1 MNVKTTVL
9 DNGLTVV
16 TDQMPHLKTAAL
28 GVWIRTGSRVENLDQ
43 NGITHLLEHM
53 AFKGTKTRN
62 ARAIAEEIEAVGGE
76 LNAST
81 SIEHTNYYA
90 RILAED
96 LPLAVDILADIL
108 QHSTFDAQELARE
121 QHVILQ
127 EIGAANDSPEDQ
139 AFDLFQEAAWPDQ
152 AIGRPILGTPETVSG
167 FDRDKLNAYLSD
179 RYRAPDM
186 VLAAAGAVDHDKLV
200 ALANEKFSDLSP
212 DAASTEV
219 EAWYGGGETLR
230 NKDLME
236 AQVLIGFEG
245 RPYKSKDYYAIQILA
260 SVLGGGMSSRLFQEI
275 REKHGLCYAIYSFH
289 WAFSDTGLFGV
300 HAATSHDDLGALMP
314 MIADELVSAANTISD
329 DEVARSRAQIRAGLM
344 MALES
349 PAARA
354 GQIARQILVHGR
366 VLGPDEVSAKIEA
379 VTSEDIRRVAHETF
393 VGTKPTLTAIGPID
407 GIMSASQ
414 LADRLRQAPVLQ
426 AASM

>member
-1 MNVKTTVL
+1 MQVRTTIL
-9 DNGLTVV
+9 ANGLTIV

-28 GVWIRTGSRVENLDQ
+28 GIWVRTGSRAESPDQ

-53 AFKGTKTRN
+53 AFKGTLSRT
-62 ARAIAEEIEAVGGE
+62 AREIAEQIEAVGGE

-96 LPLAVDILADIL
+96 LPLAVELLADIL
-108 QHSTFDAQELARE
+108 QNSTFDKEELIRE

-127 EIGAANDSPEDQ
+127 EIGAAHDSPEDQ
-139 AFDLFQEAAWPDQ
+139 AFDLFQATAWPDQ
-152 AIGRPILGTPETVSG
+152 AIGRPILGTPETVQG
-167 FDRDKLNAYLSD
+167 FSREALNQYLSD
-179 RYRAPDM
+179 RYRGPDM
-186 VLAAAGAVDHDKLV
+186 VLAAAGAVDHDALVKL
-200 ALANEKFSDLSP
+200 AGEKFSDINAEP
-212 DAASTEV
+212 AAKESS
-219 EAWYGGGETLR
+219 ALYHGGEQRL

-236 AQVLIGFEG
+236 AQILIGFEG

-275 REKHGLCYAIYSFH
+275 REKRGLCYAIYSFH
-289 WAFSDTGLFGV
+289 WAFSDTALFGL
-300 HAATSHDDLGALMP
+300 HAATSQEDLPALMP
-314 MIADELVSAANTISD
+314 VIIDELKAASETISQA
-329 DEVARSRAQIRAGLM
+329 EVDRSRAQIRAGLM

-349 PAARA
+349 PTARA

-366 VLGPDEVSAKIEA
+366 ILDIEEISEKIEA
-379 VTSEDIRRVAHETF
+379 VTVADIRRVAFETF
-393 VGTKPTLTAIGPID
+393 AGATPTLTAVGPVD
-407 GIMSASQ
+407 GVMSAEEMAS
-414 LADRLRQAPVLQ
+414 RLNAPLLQ